1 MRAAYGTPFLMRR
14 MGTLFPDEYFPTE
27 DVSFRKEVDYKKFL
41 DGNVYLPLYIECE
54 SAHIKASSLRTGATR
69 TVLMGDWL
77 TMIESGRIHENQ
89 SWIQTDSERD
99 QFY

>member
-1 MRAAYGTPFLMRR
+1 MSISQLGN
-14 MGTLFPDEYFPTE
+14 G
-27 DVSFRKEVDYKKFL
+27 SFRKEVDYKEKIL
-41 DGNVYLPLYIECE
+41 DGDVYLPLYIECDQ
-54 SAHIKASSLRTGATR
+54 HIKASFSRTGAMR